1 MKITFGDLK
10 RCIEEE
16 DDFLIDYFNSFK
28 GENTHQKFSNIIKAW
43 EKCVS
48 YTINFTVDG
57 KNVKISLSYILEQLK
72 NYSDEQ
78 LKFEFSGIKVVLDT
92 PILFKKDLNI
102 LSISEF
108 IHELEYLNHKIRFV
122 ELNEIE
128 KNQILQNLPA
138 EFYNKLSIHIIN
150 SKIKRVSIDHPSIP
164 DMYIDFW
171 SAYPYQMLR
180 DLFLSY
186 NIDYFR
192 DLIYVL
198 SKKID
203 GNILMDSTIMDIDY
217 YLDKIKNDNI
227 SEPNINL
234 A

>member
-1 MKITFGDLK
+1 MKITFEDLK
-10 RCIEEE
+10 KCVEE
-16 DDFLIDYFNSFK
+16 DEHFLIEYFNSFE
-28 GENTHQKFSNIIKAW
+28 GDNTYQKFSNIIKAW

-48 YTINFTVDG
+48 YTISFNVDG

-72 NYSDEQ
+72 NYFDEQ

-92 PILFKKDLNI
+92 PLFFKKDINI

-108 IHELEYLNHKIRFV
+108 IHKLEYLNHKILFA
-122 ELNEIE
+122 ELDENE
-128 KNQILQNLPA
+128 KNEILQNLPA
-138 EFYNKLSIHIIN
+138 EFYNKLSGHIID
-150 SKIKRVSIDHPSIP
+150 SKIKRVRINHPSIP
-164 DMYIDFW
+164 DMHIDFW
-171 SAYPYQMLR
+171 SSYPYEMLK

-192 DLIYVL
+192 DIIYIL

-203 GNILMDSTIMDIDY
+203 GNILLNSTIMDIDY

-227 SEPNINL
+227 SDSDMNL